1 MYVRFTMLK
10 NCKFCDTSF
19 EAKGN
24 QATCVACK
32 VAFARGRKYRRAIPE
47 PSKWRDDNGHIIA
60 DMEHRL
66 QVQEENTPFWLF
78 PKANNIE
85 AENCPNGFIHKAFDG
100 ADNCC
105 TV

>member
-1 MYVRFTMLK
+1 MYK

-19 EAKGN
+19 QARGN

-47 PSKWRDDNGHIIA
+47 PSKWRNEEGHIIG

-78 PKANNIE
+78 KAKDKVE
-85 AENCPNGFIHKAFDG
+85 ATQCPNGFIHKALDG

>member
-1 MYVRFTMLK
+1 MLK
-10 NCKFCDTSF
+10 NCKFCNTSF
-19 EAKGN
+19 EARGN

-47 PSKWRDDNGHIIA
+47 PNKWRDDNGHIIA

-78 PKANNIE
+78 KAKYKPH
-85 AENCPNGFIHKAFDG
+85 AENCPNGFIDKALDG

-105 TV
+105 PV

>member
-1 MYVRFTMLK
+1 MYK

-19 EAKGN
+19 QARGN

-47 PSKWRDDNGHIIA
+47 PSKWRNEEGHIIA

-66 QVQEENTPFWLF
+66 QMQEENTPFWLF
-78 PKANNIE
+78 KAKDKVE
-85 AENCPNGFIHKAFDG
+85 ATQCPNGFIHKALDG

>member
-1 MYVRFTMLK
+1 MK
-10 NCKFCDTSF
+10 NCKFCFTKFKAS
-19 EAKGN
+19 GN

-32 VAFARGRKYRRAIPE
+32 VAFARGRKYRRAILE
-47 PSKWRDDNGHIIA
+47 PSKWRDENGHIIA

-78 PKANNIE
+78 KAKDKVE
-85 AENCPNGFIHKAFDG
+85 ATQCPNGFIHKALDG

-105 TV
+105 RI